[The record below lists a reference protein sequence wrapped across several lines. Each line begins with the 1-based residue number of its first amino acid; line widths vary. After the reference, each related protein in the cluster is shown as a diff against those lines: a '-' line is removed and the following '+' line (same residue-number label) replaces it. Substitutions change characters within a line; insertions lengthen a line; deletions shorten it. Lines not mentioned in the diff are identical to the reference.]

1 MVFREKFFV
10 ILMMMT
16 MVMSGSLTAVVFGG
30 LNADRNLTDFRRQ
43 REKRGLIFENGGAI
57 KLVIGPIMP
66 IPFGDP
72 IVWRSLIC
80 AYNIHV
86 GDYKMP
92 TTPLYPWDKW
102 ENIYA
107 RSKGYTGK
115 IEPDFSRELF
125 YTGLESFMD
134 RISGNGRECLLRSI
148 CENAQVDHYM
158 DFFGE
163 ILNVILTPGKEDL
176 DEVYHTAYEMGRNGI
191 DCLQYY
197 SKCPKGSNI
206 FDNVIEEN

>member
-1 MVFREKFFV
+1 MLPIQRLVLV
-10 ILMMMT
+10 ILIL
-16 MVMSGSLTAVVFGG
+16 SGCLTAVFGG
-30 LNADRNLTDFRRQ
+30 FNVDRNLTDFRRH

-66 IPFGDP
+66 VQLGDP

-80 AYNIHV
+80 LYNIHV

-92 TTPLYPWDKW
+92 STPIYPWDKW

-107 RSKGYTGK
+107 RSKAFNGK
-115 IEPDFSRELF
+115 LEPDYSRELL
-125 YTGLESFMD
+125 YAALEGFMN
-134 RISGNGRECLLRSI
+134 RPHGHGRECLLRSI
-148 CENAQVDHYM
+148 CENAQIDQHM

-176 DEVYHTAYEMGRNGI
+176 DEDYRSAYEMGRNGVN
-191 DCLQYY
+191 CLKYY
-197 SKCPKGSNI
+197 INCPKGANI
-206 FDNVIEEN
+206 FDQFIHES